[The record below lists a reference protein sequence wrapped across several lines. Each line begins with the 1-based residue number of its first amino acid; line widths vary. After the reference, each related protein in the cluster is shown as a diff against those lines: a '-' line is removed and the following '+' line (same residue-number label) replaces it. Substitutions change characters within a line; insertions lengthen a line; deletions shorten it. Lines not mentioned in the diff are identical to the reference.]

1 MFPRLRRGVTFF
13 ARKESNQRN
22 APPAASR
29 RASHAGTLRSSAR
42 RGTARELAALRH
54 PHLFALAGPAVLS
67 SLKADWKVKINGK
80 SIHAWR
86 GSYLLPIWHLGCRE
100 PGVGDRVDPGLATE
114 K

>member
-1 MFPRLRRGVTFF
+1 MLG
-13 ARKESNQRN
+13 
-22 APPAASR
+22 
-29 RASHAGTLRSSAR
+29 
-42 RGTARELAALRH
+42 
-54 PHLFALAGPAVLS
+54 
-67 SLKADWKVKINGK
+67 SLKADWRVKINSR